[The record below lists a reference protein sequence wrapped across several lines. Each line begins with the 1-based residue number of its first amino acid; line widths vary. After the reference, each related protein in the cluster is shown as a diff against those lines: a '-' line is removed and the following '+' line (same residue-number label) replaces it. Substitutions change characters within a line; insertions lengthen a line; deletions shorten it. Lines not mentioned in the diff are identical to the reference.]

1 MKIRKKRPKKIEKS
15 PISHGAIGRE
25 NLPYPVIYYPNSYGT
40 FFAFAKDESSPVVL
54 CLCSKPIIENLI
66 RLKKL
71 IEPSLNSNPLRM
83 APLDSWFFPDIIA
96 KKSLKYANNPTES
109 LEFVEG
115 LCHRCNLITPS
126 LRYCHEMYGVEFIQ
140 HFGWYYNQAYLRLG
154 IYPGTY
160 MYLPEICPSEYQE
173 DIKKYK
179 EAQLKYQQEYDRLIA
194 IVYGP
199 DRNDIAPNEITYWHN
214 VKMGEEKKMVRL
226 RREAQQLERSFTK
239 KIENIVRK
247 EFGFKK
253 VGEGWVCET
262 ILYQIVCRIL
272 YNHEILR
279 HYRPVWLEGLEL
291 DIYIPSLKLAFEY
304 QGQQHFQPLQVWGGQ
319 KALQDLRVRDARK
332 VEICNNL
339 GIKLITI
346 DYTEPLVEDYI
357 RKIFIENGFLINGK

>member
-1 MKIRKKRPKKIEKS
+1 M
-15 PISHGAIGRE
+15 
-25 NLPYPVIYYPNSYGT
+25 

-71 IEPSLNSNPLRM
+71 TEPSLNSNPLRM

-96 KKSLKYANNPTES
+96 KKSLKYAHNPTES

-154 IYPGTY
+154 IYPRSY
-160 MYLPEICPSEYQE
+160 IYLPEVCPSEYQE
-173 DIKKYK
+173 DIKKCK
-179 EAQLKYQQEYDRLIA
+179 EAQLEYQHEYDRLIA

-199 DRNDIAPNEITYWHN
+199 DRNDITENEITYLHN
-214 VKMGEEKKMVRL
+214 IKMGEEKEMIRL
-226 RREAQQLERSFTK
+226 RREARQLERAFTI
-239 KIENIVRK
+239 KIENLVRQ
-247 EFGFKK
+247 ELGFKN
-253 VGEGWVCET
+253 VGEGWVSET
-262 ILYQIVCRIL
+262 ILYQIVQRIL
-272 YNHEILR
+272 CKHEILC
-279 HYRPVWLEGLEL
+279 HYRPDWLDGLEL

-304 QGQQHFQPLQVWGGQ
+304 QGEQHFYPLDVWGGK
-319 KALQDLRVRDARK
+319 KALQDLRFRDTRK

-339 GIKLITI
+339 NISLITI
-346 DYTEPLVEDYI
+346 DYTEPLAEDYI
-357 RKIFIENGFLINGK
+357 RKILIENGLQINGK

>member
-1 MKIRKKRPKKIEKS
+1 MKVKKRRPKKIEKS
-15 PISHGAIGRE
+15 PVSLGSVVRE
-25 NLPYPVIYYPNSYGT
+25 NLPYPVVYYPNHYGT
-40 FFAFAKDESSPVVL
+40 FFAFSKEESSPVVL

-66 RLKKL
+66 QLKKL
-71 IEPSLNSNPLRM
+71 TEPSLNSNPLRM
-83 APLDSWFFPDIIA
+83 APLDSWFFPNVIA
-96 KKSLKYANNPTES
+96 KKSLKHAHNPIES

-154 IYPGTY
+154 IYPRSY
-160 MYLPEICPSEYQE
+160 IHLPEVCPSEYQE

-179 EAQLKYQQEYDRLIA
+179 EAQFEYQQEYDRLLT
-194 IVYGP
+194 IVSGP
-199 DRNDIAPNEITYWHN
+199 DRDDIAPNEIQYWN
-214 VKMGEEKKMVRL
+214 NIKMGEEKEMVRL

-239 KIENIVRK
+239 NIENIVRK

-272 YNHEILR
+272 YNQEILR
-279 HYRPVWLEGLEL
+279 RYRPGWLEGLEL

-332 VEICNNL
+332 VEICNKL
-339 GIKLITI
+339 GVKLITI
-346 DYTEPLVEDYI
+346 DYTEPLTEDYI
-357 RKIFIENGFLINGK
+357 RKILIENGLLINSK